1 MYGIITHYDVHN
13 HGAVLQLFGLIKT
26 LEKEFG
32 IEAIALQFEKNYD
45 FLGHELKA
53 KYDISLKSFG
63 IYLNYIKENG
73 FAQFLYNFQKKR
85 LLDGFKASHN
95 LIGPYYTECGELE
108 GIIVGSDEVFAL
120 HTGPTPV
127 FFGHACPSDKVFAYG
142 GSFGPTTIQDIERL
156 HCRNFVASGLSAM
169 KGLGM
174 RDRNSR
180 EITAALTGR
189 SAEEVC
195 DPVILYGFKDELKD
209 MERPVDYRYML
220 VYAYDKRMN
229 EDDEVSKIRAYA
241 KSKGLRIVSPGFFH
255 KWADCN
261 VSVDPIGLLRY
272 FKFADCIVTDTFHG
286 SVMSIITHREF
297 AVILRDNSNKL
308 LNLLEE
314 YALEDRVLS
323 CDVALAAIFDRR
335 IDYGRVDAEVG
346 CRRNASMD
354 YLRRMIEE

>member
-1 MYGIITHYDVHN
+1 
-13 HGAVLQLFGLIKT
+13 
-26 LEKEFG
+26 
-32 IEAIALQFEKNYD
+32 
-45 FLGHELKA
+45 
-53 KYDISLKSFG
+53 
-63 IYLNYIKENG
+63 
-73 FAQFLYNFQKKR
+73 
-85 LLDGFKASHN
+85 
-95 LIGPYYTECGELE
+95 
-108 GIIVGSDEVFAL
+108 
-120 HTGPTPV
+120 
-127 FFGHACPSDKVFAYG
+127 
-142 GSFGPTTIQDIERL
+142 
-156 HCRNFVASGLSAM
+156 M

-272 FKFADCIVTDTFHG
+272 FKFADCIVTDTFHC

-308 LNLLEE
+308 FNILEE
-314 YALEDRVLS
+314 YALEDRS
-323 CDVALAAIFDRR
+323 CRVMWRWRQYLTNGLIMAGLTQKLGAAGMQVWI
-335 IDYGRVDAEVG
+335 ICAEG
-346 CRRNASMD
+346 SKNSTEGDNEYKR
-354 YLRRMIEE
+354 

>member
-1 MYGIITHYDVHN
+1 MV
-13 HGAVLQLFGLIKT
+13 
-26 LEKEFG
+26 
-32 IEAIALQFEKNYD
+32 
-45 FLGHELKA
+45 
-53 KYDISLKSFG
+53 
-63 IYLNYIKENG
+63 
-73 FAQFLYNFQKKR
+73 
-85 LLDGFKASHN
+85 
-95 LIGPYYTECGELE
+95 
-108 GIIVGSDEVFAL
+108 
-120 HTGPTPV
+120 
-127 FFGHACPSDKVFAYG
+127 
-142 GSFGPTTIQDIERL
+142 
-156 HCRNFVASGLSAM
+156 
-169 KGLGM
+169 
-174 RDRNSR
+174 
-180 EITAALTGR
+180 
-189 SAEEVC
+189 
-195 DPVILYGFKDELKD
+195 FKDELKD

-308 LNLLEE
+308 FNILEE

-323 CDVALAAIFDRR
+323 CDVALAAIFDKR